1 MFVNLPSRIRCF
13 SRLMSTAIPFALLM
27 LGSYPIDAAD
37 INANMAKNES
47 PVVLEAVLSEVIFPE
62 KNATDG
68 SPDIDGVP
76 GPKSETDDVGQTGE
90 TRLA

>member
-1 MFVNLPSRIRCF
+1 
-13 SRLMSTAIPFALLM
+13 M

-37 INANMAKNES
+37 LNASMAKAES
-47 PVVLEAVLSEVIFPE
+47 PVLLEID
-62 KNATDG
+62 ATDG